1 MWNQTRI
8 GLTIVIIG
16 VCAVAGCAPQS
27 GPRDPGPRPLAAGQ
41 TCQSV
46 RSELDSLDRKGARGI
61 VEAHLAGRSLTPERT
76 SMAKHYM
83 ELLGHYLG
91 ARCHVA

>member
-1 MWNQTRI
+1 MWNRI
-8 GLTIVIIG
+8 RNGLTIINIA
-16 VCAVAGCAPQS
+16 VCAAGGCAVQS
-27 GPRDPGPRPLAAGQ
+27 GPRDPGPTPLAAGQ

-61 VEAHLAGRSLTPERT
+61 VEAHLAGRKLAPDRRITAER
-76 SMAKHYM
+76 YM
-83 ELLGHYLG
+83 DLLGQYLG